1 MSRSTLRTLFLVGA
15 PLILAAVL
23 TQHPLDGDTFYEV
36 IKSDTSAWIGVH
48 LVGAVGFPLM
58 ALVVYL
64 TVQGV
69 PGRAAK
75 LSRYALLPYLLL
87 FGVFEAIVGIG
98 AGVLVQGADLSA
110 AQGEEAVDALTM
122 GSLVPT
128 LGGLGALAWL
138 VSVGAAIVAL
148 RGTEVPRVALGFLA
162 LAIPLGAHIPPL
174 DAIPMTALAI
184 GALLVER
191 SRRRAAQVAGSGSPP
206 SGRTSRAVPIATTP
220 SPARRTRARLP
231 GAAGRRAGRPPSA
244 PHTAPTRRRPGQER
258 APRRRR
264 AH

>member
-1 MSRSTLRTLFLVGA
+1 MSRSTLRTVFLAGA

-36 IKSDTSAWIGVH
+36 ISKDVNAWIGVH
-48 LVGAVGFPLM
+48 LVAAVGFPLM
-58 ALVVYL
+58 ALVVWL

-69 PGRAAK
+69 PGRAATI
-75 LSRYALLPYLLL
+75 SRYALLPYLLL

-98 AGVLVQGADLSA
+98 AGVLVHGADLTP

-122 GSLVPT
+122 GSLVPII
-128 LGGLGALAWL
+128 GGLGSLAWA

-148 RGTEVPRVALGFLA
+148 RKRDVPRTALAFLA
-162 LAIPLGAHIPPL
+162 LAIPLGMHIPPL

-191 SRRRAAQVAGSGSPP
+191 SRRAQ
-206 SGRTSRAVPIATTP
+206 
-220 SPARRTRARLP
+220 PAIIRVD
-231 GAAGRRAGRPPSA
+231 GRRDQAAVRPA
-244 PHTAPTRRRPGQER
+244 
-258 APRRRR
+258 
-264 AH
+264 